1 MLRSILSAVYVQ
13 LSASERIDEILSQQ
27 SVNAGFRSQMVYK
40 IFCAFFIKPIDIFL
54 ISLYIVDTNK
64 KG

>member
-27 SVNAGFRSQMVYK
+27 SVSAGFRSQMVYK